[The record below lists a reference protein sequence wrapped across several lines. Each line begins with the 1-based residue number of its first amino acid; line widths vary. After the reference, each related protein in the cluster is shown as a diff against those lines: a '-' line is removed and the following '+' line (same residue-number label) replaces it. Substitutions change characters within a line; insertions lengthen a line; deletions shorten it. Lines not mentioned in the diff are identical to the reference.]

1 VLGAAW
7 YKDYPKTSFHL
18 FNDSKEWLQVDKA
31 GHVWTAYNIANYSSR
46 LWRWSGVST
55 QKAAVLGGF
64 SSLGYQTV
72 LELLDAHSYE
82 WGWSWSDMAANTVG
96 AALFTAQELVWRE
109 QKVILKFSSFP
120 QRHHAS
126 LQPRADALF
135 GNTFPERLLKD
146 YNGQTYWASFNLHS
160 FFGKAI
166 PSWLNMA
173 VGYGATGLY
182 GGFENIGYDKAGNI
196 IFDRRD
202 IKRVRQWYLSPDID
216 WTKIQTDKK
225 LLRTFFSLLNMI
237 KMPAP
242 ALELRSG
249 KWKVR
254 PLSF

>member
-1 VLGAAW
+1 
-7 YKDYPKTSFHL
+7 
-18 FNDSKEWLQVDKA
+18 
-31 GHVWTAYNIANYSSR
+31 
-46 LWRWSGVST
+46 
-55 QKAAVLGGF
+55 
-64 SSLGYQTV
+64 
-72 LELLDAHSYE
+72 
-82 WGWSWSDMAANTVG
+82 
-96 AALFTAQELVWRE
+96 
-109 QKVILKFSSFP
+109 
-120 QRHHAS
+120 
-126 LQPRADALF
+126 
-135 GNTFPERLLKD
+135 LLKD